1 MSAARPNP
9 APINGACD
17 PRFAAV
23 REAFAA
29 NFAERDEVGA
39 AVALSVGGRMVVD
52 LWGGW
57 ADGAR
62 GTPWRADTLV
72 NFFSVGKGFSAA
84 CALLLVQRGLLD
96 LDSPATRWWPEFG
109 AAGKAAITLRQILSH
124 QAGLPAIRAS
134 LEDGAMLD
142 WDQMTAALAAQA
154 PWWRPGTAHG
164 YHVNTYGYLVGELVR
179 RACGRSLG
187 ALLRSEI
194 AGPLGADVHIGLPE
208 VEHGRVAEFLWPTTM
223 PGGDVDPSRLSEDDL
238 MKRNTYFNPRGA
250 SGAGWVN
257 RPAWRSAEIPST
269 NGHGTALGIA
279 QVYRGLAARAADGAG
294 PILAPETIAAAIT
307 EQVHGED
314 RVLGRTSRFGLGFQ
328 LTQAER
334 PLGPNARPFGHF
346 GAGGS
351 LGFYDPDAEVAFGY
365 VGNHMGPRW
374 QNPRNKALLEAV
386 YASL

>member
-1 MSAARPNP
+1 MSAPKVTNP
-9 APINGACD
+9 PIEGACD
-17 PRFAAV
+17 PRFVAV
-23 REAFAA
+23 REAFQT
-29 NFAERDEVGA
+29 NFAERHEVGA

-57 ADGAR
+57 ADAAR
-62 GTPWRADTLV
+62 TAPWRGDTLV

-84 CALLLVQRGLLD
+84 CALLLVQRGLLE
-96 LDSPATRWWPEFG
+96 LDSPVTRWWPEFG
-109 AAGKAAITLRQILSH
+109 AAGKTEITLRQILSH
-124 QAGLPAIRAS
+124 QAGLPVVRAP

-142 WDQMTAALAAQA
+142 WDRMVGALAAQT
-154 PWWRPGTAHG
+154 PWWEPGIAHG

-179 RACGRSLG
+179 RACGASLG
-187 ALLRSEI
+187 TLLREEI
-194 AGPLGADVHIGLPE
+194 AGPLGADIHIGLPAG
-208 VEHGRVAEFLWPTTM
+208 EHGRVAEFLWPTD
-223 PGGDVDPSRLSEDDL
+223 GFGDGVDASRLSNDEL

-257 RPAWRSAEIPST
+257 RADWRSAEIPST
-269 NGHGTALGIA
+269 NGHGTARGVA
-279 QVYRGLAARAADGAG
+279 QAYRGLAAGTPEGPG
-294 PILAPETIAAAIT
+294 PILEPETIAEAIT

-314 RVLGRTSRFGLGFQ
+314 RILGRPSRFGLGFQ

-374 QNPRNKALLEAV
+374 QNPRNKALLDAV